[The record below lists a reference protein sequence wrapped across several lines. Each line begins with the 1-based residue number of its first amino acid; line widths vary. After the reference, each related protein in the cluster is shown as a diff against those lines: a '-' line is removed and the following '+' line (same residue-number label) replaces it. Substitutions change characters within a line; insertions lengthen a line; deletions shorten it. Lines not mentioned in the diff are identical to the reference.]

1 MSARPPAAL
10 VRGLLVALALAAG
23 GGGALAADSAVV
35 LQYHRFGED
44 ALPTTSVTIDQLGAH
59 IDHLASGGYAVLPL
73 PEILAALRA
82 GRPLPERAVAIT
94 IDDAARSVVDEAWP
108 RFAAAGMPFTVF
120 VSTDA
125 VDQGHAGIMDWDDLR
140 RLAAAGV
147 TIGNHGAAHGRM
159 WRDDADANRAD
170 LLRARRRIAAELGV
184 EADLFAYPY
193 GEWNEALRGLVA
205 ELGFSAAFGQQSG
218 VVHRHSDA
226 YNLPRFPLNE
236 AYGELERFALVVDAL
251 PLAVTALTPAEPV
264 LAENPPTVGFTVLPP
279 LPNLAALGCYASG
292 DVTTRVE
299 SRGDGAVAVRF
310 DQPFPP
316 GRGRL
321 NCTLREEGGRWRW
334 FGLQFFVPDRLVPD
348 ALPGVPCV
356 RSAEPPY
363 RPKPSAVRG
372 HADAPGRNHPGCF
385 DG

>member
-1 MSARPPAAL
+1 MSVRPPAAL
-10 VRGLLVALALAAG
+10 ARGLLAALALAAG

-44 ALPTTSVTIDQLGAH
+44 ALPTTSVTIDQLEAH
-59 IDHLASGGYAVLPL
+59 IDHLARGGYAVLPL

-94 IDDAARSVVDEAWP
+94 IDDAAQSVVDEAWP

-125 VDQGHAGIMDWDDLR
+125 VDQGHAGIMGWDDLR

-159 WRDDADANRAD
+159 WRADADANRAD
-170 LLRARRRIAAELGV
+170 LLRARRRIEAELGV
-184 EADLFAYPY
+184 DADLFAYPY

-205 ELGFSAAFGQQSG
+205 DLGFSAAFGQQSG
-218 VVHRHSDA
+218 AVHRRSDA

-236 AYGELERFALVVDAL
+236 AYGGMERFALIVDAL
-251 PLAVTALTPAEPV
+251 PLAVTAVTPAEPV
-264 LAENPPTVGFTVLPP
+264 LTENPPTVGFTVLPP

-292 DVTTRVE
+292 GVAARVE
-299 SRGDGAVAVRF
+299 SRGDGAVAVGF
-310 DQPFPP
+310 DRPFPP

-321 NCTLREEGGRWRW
+321 NCTLRGEDGRWRW
-334 FGLQFFVPDRLVPD
+334 FGLQFVAPDRRAPD
-348 ALPGVPCV
+348 ARTAPAV
-356 RSAEPPY
+356 RSAAPPY
-363 RPKPSAVRG
+363 RSKPSAARG
-372 HADAPGRNHPGCF
+372 RADAPGRNRPGCF
-385 DG
+385 AG

>member
-10 VRGLLVALALAAG
+10 VRGLLAALALAAG
-23 GGGALAADSAVV
+23 GGAFAADSAVV

-44 ALPTTSVTIDQLGAH
+44 ELPTTSVTLDQLEAH

-108 RFAAAGMPFTVF
+108 RFEAAGLPFTVF

-125 VDQGHAGIMDWDDLR
+125 VDQGHAGVMRWDDLR

-147 TIGNHGAAHGRM
+147 TIGNHGAAHGQM
-159 WRDDADANRAD
+159 WRNDDDANRAD
-170 LLRARRRIAAELGV
+170 LLRARRRLEAELGV

-193 GEWNEALRGLVA
+193 GEWNEALRRLVA

-236 AYGELERFALVVDAL
+236 AYGGMERFALIVDAL
-251 PLAVTALTPAEPV
+251 PLAVAAVTPADPV
-264 LAENPPTVGFTVLPP
+264 LAENPPTVDFTVRLPP
-279 LPNLAALGCYASG
+279 PNLSALGCYASG
-292 DVTTRVE
+292 GVTARVE
-299 SRGDGAVAVRF
+299 SGGGGAVAVRF
-310 DQPFPP
+310 DRPFPP

-321 NCTLREEGGRWRW
+321 NCTLQDESGRWRW
-334 FGLQFFVPDRLVPD
+334 FGLQFVAPDRWAPD
-348 ALPGVPCV
+348 ACPALPSV
-356 RSAEPPY
+356 RSAASAY
-363 RPKPSAVRG
+363 RPMPSAARG
-372 HADAPGRNHPGCF
+372 RADAPGRSRPGCF